1 VSTVRHRPEPEQ
13 HEPASQEEDIVPD
26 HGDNQE
32 TPAPV
37 TAPGRPR
44 SNRDWWPNQPDLRML
59 RQPAP
64 QSSPLDGGYSYRE
77 QFKTLDVEALKRD
90 VIAVMTTPQDWWP
103 ADYSHSSARSRR
115 STRPATRGTSSSVTS
130 SPRGTRS

>member
-1 VSTVRHRPEPEQ
+1 M
-13 HEPASQEEDIVPD
+13 PD

-90 VIAVMTTPQDWWP
+90 VIAVMTTPQDWWA
-103 ADYSHSSARSRR
+103 ADYGHYGPLFIRMTWHAAGTYRIRDGR
-115 STRPATRGTSSSVTS
+115 GGEGGRPALRTPQQLAGQREPG
-130 SPRGTRS
+130 